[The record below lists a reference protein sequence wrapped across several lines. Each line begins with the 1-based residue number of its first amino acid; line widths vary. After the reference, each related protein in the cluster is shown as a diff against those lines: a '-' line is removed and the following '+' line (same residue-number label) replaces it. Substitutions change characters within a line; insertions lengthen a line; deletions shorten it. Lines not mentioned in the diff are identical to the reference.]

1 VRTTRTS
8 RRIGRAGAAAIGAL
22 AAMLCAASSAWA
34 APPSFKERHPDL
46 VEPDRDNA
54 TTPEK
59 DARSKRARE
68 AFLAGNAALAAGDFK
83 ACEQHFAIVWVL
95 THYESAAA
103 GANLGLCENRL
114 GFYVDAFEHLTKA
127 KDKYDAAA
135 NSGERAV
142 ERGKTYEELV
152 VAEAHIC
159 SLVISGVP
167 DGAVVTVG
175 PKIRFTAPGPKKLAV
190 YPDDY
195 EIEVRLDGELLHRKP
210 LHMVPGTTYSYAF
223 VPPPP
228 KVEAPV
234 VQASG
239 LSVAWLWAGGASATV
254 FAGLGAGMLGAS
266 YGKLS
271 QAAAL
276 RAEIGG
282 IFGSQVGACHAP
294 TGALVDLC
302 HRLDAT
308 TDDAAIFQYVGVVS
322 LIASGA
328 LAATTVAYGLWPRSA
343 GPGGSKPGPAAT
355 VAALFV
361 AGPGGA
367 GVRIQG
373 TW

>member
-1 VRTTRTS
+1 MRTTHTS
-8 RRIGRAGAAAIGAL
+8 RRIVRAGTAAIGAL
-22 AAMLCAASSAWA
+22 AAMLCAASSARA

-46 VEPDRDNA
+46 VEPDDNA

-68 AFLAGNAALAAGDFK
+68 AFLAGTAALAAGDFK
-83 ACEQHFAIVWVL
+83 ACERHFAIVWVL

-175 PKIRFTAPGPKKLAV
+175 PKIRFTAPGPKKLAL

-195 EIEVRLDGELLHRKP
+195 EIEVRVDGELLHRKP

-228 KVEAPV
+228 KPAALAVQPV
-234 VQASG
+234 GPSAV
-239 LSVAWLWAGGASATV
+239 WLWAGGASATV
-254 FAGLGAGMLGAS
+254 FAGLGAGMLAAS

-302 HRLDAT
+302 HKLDAT
-308 TDDAAIFQYVGVVS
+308 TDDAAIFQYVGVGS

-328 LAATTVAYGLWPRSA
+328 LAAGTVAYGLWPRSA
-343 GPGGSKPGPAAT
+343 EPAGSKPAPSAT
-355 VAALFV
+355 VTALFV
-361 AGPGGA
+361 AGPGAA